1 MRRAHRVIPQPAVCF
16 CPLSAVLRLPAN
28 PESSG
33 LCAAERR
40 AFQERLPVPA
50 LAWPSV
56 RDKLPA
62 YTRVC
67 SAAATPGRPVHGM
80 GRRAAAPQTRLRPRP
95 AKRAAVRAAHG
106 PGARAPSRAWRRAG
120 ADGCAGG
127 VQLIVMA
134 LCSATWLAITIAVFV
149 GNHQR
154 PTAVW
159 EGYRDPIA
167 WAVLLWP
174 AIGARLP

>member
-1 MRRAHRVIPQPAVCF
+1 
-16 CPLSAVLRLPAN
+16 
-28 PESSG
+28 
-33 LCAAERR
+33 
-40 AFQERLPVPA
+40 
-50 LAWPSV
+50 
-56 RDKLPA
+56 
-62 YTRVC
+62 
-67 SAAATPGRPVHGM
+67 
-80 GRRAAAPQTRLRPRP
+80 
-95 AKRAAVRAAHG
+95 
-106 PGARAPSRAWRRAG
+106 
-120 ADGCAGG
+120 

-174 AIGARLP
+174 AIGAHLRRVPSMGCLRCSTGCLQSQGSTGLLQPRLDCCNAVHGCPCTCTSHCLCKGLQVALLLRYV